1 MNNSYAFISS
11 VVPSVS
17 GLSAL
22 ASCHF
27 PLCSRLIS
35 LFNIYLRRLLQ
46 FTFIRR
52 DVQRL
57 WWFLS
62 LVYIK
67 TNNWGIMTPSI
78 LFLFCWRENSVSV
91 LHNKNIHIFAILNE
105 TSNMDEVSAILHNST
120 IEKIIIKMKR
130 KKERSSTSRIS
141 GPISY
146 FGPL

>member
-67 TNNWGIMTPSI
+67 TNNWGTMTPSI
-78 LFLFCWRENSVSV
+78 LFYFLKREFCFCTSKQK
-91 LHNKNIHIFAILNE
+91 HTYFCNIE
-105 TSNMDEVSAILHNST
+105 WNMDEVSAILHNST